1 MPPKGRRKKKAKDAG
16 GSKQPTPQPSANI
29 SAAAT
34 SDLGDL
40 GDPSMEEFFNSDV
53 TKGEQILTDLF
64 INHTEKARQYQE
76 VITREFPHFSSHEA
90 WMFMADEMAE
100 MQRDEDLKSMS
111 ADAKSKF
118 QKKERK
124 QESSFC
130 DEKKCQACEKPKS
143 SACQRC
149 KCRYYCSKECQVQDW
164 QEFHKHECKVLAKL
178 RTIPQ
183 IPQGYAR
190 EFQDVAMGVV
200 STKEHGHYFVVL
212 DQYRQRQ
219 ARWVPLA
226 SRKLVSEEPSRSEI
240 LECLKESMLHPR
252 FDTQTGGSR
261 RPYSVT
267 ILAGTPQAERLAALC
282 FRLQMV
288 VKTTEDPD
296 SDSKA
301 GWFYAQ
307 MDWNK
312 DIERDPHFAN
322 DISVAERVPMPP
334 DGYCRLELAERF
346 QTWNEEAAKEAPREF
361 PSIEQVVSLSTVSFQ
376 EIPKHSLESAWLVGV
391 HEGVLYIFTQRLEL
405 FYRAQV
411 PLDPTTR
418 RPSMASVLGPIYK
431 VVVGEGMRPAS
442 TYLGQPSI
450 CSCTDVAYYDT
461 ALNGTV
467 VRDNCCMSRMNGIE
481 LQLKEQFVPHW
492 QGRGCSPKY

>member
-1 MPPKGRRKKKAKDAG
+1 MPPKGRKKKKTKNGG
-16 GSKQPTPQPSANI
+16 GSKQPITPQPSANV

-34 SDLGDL
+34 GTGDL

-53 TKGEQILTDLF
+53 TKGEKILSDLF
-64 INHTEKARQYQE
+64 INHTEKARQYE
-76 VITREFPHFSSHEA
+76 KMIMREFPHFSKQEA
-90 WMFMADEMAE
+90 WMFMAGQMAE
-100 MQRDEDLKSMS
+100 MQREEDLDQMS
-111 ADAKSKF
+111 KEERSKF

-164 QEFHKHECKVLAKL
+164 QEFHKFECKVLSKL
-178 RTIPQ
+178 RTVPQ

-190 EFQDVAMGVV
+190 DFQDVAMGVL
-200 STKEHGHYFVVL
+200 STKEHGHYFVIL
-212 DQYRQRQ
+212 DQYRQGQ

-226 SRKLVSEEPSRSEI
+226 SRKLVSEEPSRGEI

-267 ILAGTPQAERLAALC
+267 ILAGTPHAERLAALC
-282 FRLQMV
+282 FRLQVV

-296 SDSKA
+296 SDSKTA
-301 GWFYAQ
+301 WFYAQ
-307 MDWNK
+307 MGWNE
-312 DIERDPHFAN
+312 DIERDPRLAN
-322 DISVAERVPMPP
+322 AISVAERVSMPP

-346 QTWNEEAAKEAPREF
+346 QTWNEEAVKEAPRDF
-361 PSIEQVVSLSTVSFQ
+361 PSIEQVVYLSTDSFQ
-376 EIPKHSLESAWLVGV
+376 DTPMHSLASAWLVGV

-450 CSCTDVAYYDT
+450 CSCTDVSYYDA
-461 ALNGTV
+461 ALNGKV
-467 VRDNCCMSRMNGIE
+467 VRDNCCMSSMNVLE
-481 LQLKEQFVPHW
+481 MQLKEQFVPHW
-492 QGRGCSPKY
+492 KERGSSPKY